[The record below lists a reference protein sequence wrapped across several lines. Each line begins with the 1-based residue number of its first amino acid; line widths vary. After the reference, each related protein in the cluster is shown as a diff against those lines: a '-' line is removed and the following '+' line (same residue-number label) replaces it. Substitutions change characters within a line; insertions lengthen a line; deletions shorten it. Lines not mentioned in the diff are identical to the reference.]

1 MRPSPARPYAGSVPT
16 SVPDAVRASVLDRVQ
31 QLDRRARTAL
41 LCAAVI
47 GRRFDT
53 AVLAAAVARS
63 AGEIGCALQA
73 ACALQLL
80 ERNDETGTRFTF
92 RHALTQDVL
101 YAELL
106 AMRTQSLHRR
116 IARALE
122 RSGGS
127 LEEIAYHWWAGR
139 SRRRGPAANEQAG
152 DEAAALHSPQLAL
165 LHYERALDLAVAGSA
180 AHRRITRK
188 LHRSQA

>member
-1 MRPSPARPYAGSVPT
+1 MRPFRAQPYAGSVPA
-16 SVPDAVRASVLDRVQ
+16 SVPDAVRASVLDRVRL
-31 QLDRRARTAL
+31 LDRRARTAL

-53 AVLAAAVARS
+53 AVLEAAVARS
-63 AGEIGCALQA
+63 AAEIGSALEA

-80 ERNDETGTRFTF
+80 EREDESGTRFTF

-106 AMRTQSLHRR
+106 AIRTQSLHRR

-122 RSGGS
+122 RGGGS

-139 SRRRGPAANEQAG
+139 SRRRGPAANERAG
-152 DEAAALHSPQLAL
+152 DQAAALHSPQLAL
-165 LHYERALDLAVAGSA
+165 VHYERALDLAVAGSA
-180 AHRRITRK
+180 AHRRLSRK
-188 LHRSQA
+188 LELSRA